1 MSYVVSSLPAY
12 TRQDAKKLIYEKLFN
27 VIPTLQYCN
36 EQTNIKSAETIN
48 LLDSTAF
55 WATQACSF
63 TASGAD
69 TITQRTITVG
79 KIQIQKKW
87 CERDLEP
94 KYTQEAMK
102 KGGNY
107 TSLTYNTQI
116 IDNTLQKI
124 EKDFEH
130 ALWMGSIGS
139 GTHNL
144 SHFDGFA
151 TIVNAISDIANRTY
165 SGTVYSE
172 TNART
177 AMKGLADLVVQNT
190 DVFRGGDTAIKFF
203 CSPRTAQAYR
213 WKLANDNVGFAGAWQ
228 AENKGKTFVEG
239 TNIELVEVP
248 GLSTAAYG
256 TVYAMEPENMYFG
269 TDMANEYEKFEVW
282 FSQDNREIRM
292 HTEFKAGVQ
301 VAFTGRCFRY
311 LGV

>member
-69 TITQRTITVG
+69 TFTQRTITVG

-107 TSLTYNTQI
+107 TSLTYNTEI
-116 IDNTLQKI
+116 VDNTLQNIQKNL
-124 EKDFEH
+124 EK
-130 ALWMGSIGS
+130 ALWLAQIGS
-139 GTHNL
+139 GTHYL
-144 SHFDGFA
+144 GHFDGFA
-151 TIVNAISDIANRTY
+151 TIVDAISDIGTRTY
-165 SGTVYSE
+165 SGTAWSE
-172 TNART
+172 ANSRT
-177 AMKGLADLVVQNT
+177 AIKGLAALVVAND
-190 DVFRGGDTAIKFF
+190 DVFRGGDSSIKFF
-203 CSPRTAQAYR
+203 MSPKMAQEYR
-213 WKLANDNVGFAGAWQ
+213 WKLVADNVGFPNAYNDQ
-228 AENKGKTFVEG
+228 NKNKTFVEG
-239 TNIELVEVP
+239 TTIEIVEVP
-248 GLSTAAYG
+248 GLTG
-256 TVYAMEPENMYFG
+256 TNYIYAMEPENMYFG

-292 HTEFKAGVQ
+292 HSEFKAGVQ
-301 VAFTGRCFRY
+301 VAFTGRVFRY